1 MSAERSGR
9 HNFSRTV
16 IPGGFVDL
24 GRLIDEDSRRE
35 YLREPDPIVRS
46 TRIIDDTTEPIG
58 SDDSADYSHDEEDFI
73 IHENGITW
81 LSDSTIA
88 Q

>member
-1 MSAERSGR
+1 MSIERSRR
-9 HNFSRTV
+9 HNLSRTV
-16 IPGGFVDL
+16 IPGRFVDL

-35 YLREPDPIVRS
+35 YLRGPDPIVRS
-46 TRIIDDTTEPIG
+46 AMVMDSTTETVG
-58 SDDSADYSHDEEDFI
+58 SDNSADQFHDEEDFI

>member
-35 YLREPDPIVRS
+35 YIKDPDPIVRS
-46 TRIIDDTTEPIG
+46 ARIVGDAAETVSQDN
-58 SDDSADYSHDEEDFI
+58 SADQSHDEEDFI